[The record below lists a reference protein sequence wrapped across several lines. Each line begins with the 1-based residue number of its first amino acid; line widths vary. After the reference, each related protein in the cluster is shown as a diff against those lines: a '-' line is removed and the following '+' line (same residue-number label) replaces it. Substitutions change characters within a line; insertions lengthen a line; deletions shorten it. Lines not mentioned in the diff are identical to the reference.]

1 MRTELHKAIS
11 KHREMIC
18 IQSEVIFWFL
28 KEKIDV
34 THYHCTKSL
43 AWGVQNSHKRTA
55 SVLNLRLSLCADLYS
70 STKDV
75 RLPAS
80 LV

>member
-18 IQSEVIFWFL
+18 IQFEVIFWFL

-55 SVLNLRLSLCADLYS
+55 SVLNLFLSAQIYIQVQKMFVCQLA
-70 STKDV
+70 
-75 RLPAS
+75 
-80 LV
+80 